1 MCACMVRGLHPNG
14 SPIHSGCIHLDQVG
28 GLFVISVTQ
37 DWSGQCSGG
46 VRHCD
51 NTITGWC
58 TGLTVASRFLW
69 KIATST
75 CHQLWFQRFGAAS
88 VSFWIWVKKKKQ
100 WRRAQAATFLVICT
114 IKVCKVHIFSLPFVT
129 TVYILERKKTSTITS
144 NDLDIF
150 LCIFHPICSSGY
162 VFILQADDD
171 TGTRSQHAIHA
182 RQPVWKRGG
191 GEERKKIEI
200 ESWQTSSP

>member
-1 MCACMVRGLHPNG
+1 MRLYGAWITPKQVSNTLGLH
-14 SPIHSGCIHLDQVG
+14 SPWSCR

-37 DWSGQCSGG
+37 DWSGQCSRG

-75 CHQLWFQRFGAAS
+75 CHQLWFQPFGAAS
-88 VSFWIWVKKKKQ
+88 VSFWISVKKKKQ
-100 WRRAQAATFLVICT
+100 SWRAQAATFLVICT
-114 IKVCKVHIFSLPFVT
+114 RKVCKLYIFSLQFVT
-129 TVYILERKKTSTITS
+129 TVYVLEREKNTSTIMS

-162 VFILQADDD
+162 VFIFQADDD

-182 RQPVWKRGG
+182 RQPVWKGKK
-191 GEERKKIEI
+191 RKRNAKFWNRIL
-200 ESWQTSSP
+200 TN